1 MLNAE
6 QATEVVAALP
16 YPTSDQFNSKEEF
29 RAARAE
35 RRAAEDAV
43 TADFRAYLEDT
54 YAWAHSPEARQTI
67 WAAAWSNGH
76 ASGYAN
82 VEAHYNDYTDLSDEE
97 LEELDY

>member
-6 QATEVVAALP
+6 QATEAVKTLP

-35 RRAAEDAV
+35 YRAAEDAV
-43 TADFRAYLEDT
+43 TAEFRAYLEDT
-54 YAWAHSPEARQTI
+54 YAWAHPTEARQTL
-67 WAAAWSNGH
+67 WTAAWSNGH
-76 ASGYAN
+76 ASGYQN
-82 VEAHYNDYTDLSDEE
+82 VEAHYNDYSDLNEEE

>member
-6 QATEVVAALP
+6 QATEAVTALP

-35 RRAAEDAV
+35 RRAAESEV
-43 TADFRAYLEDT
+43 TQQFRAYLEDT
-54 YAWAHSPEARQTI
+54 YAWAHSPEARQTL
-67 WAAAWSNGH
+67 WAAAWGNGH
-76 ASGYAN
+76 ASGYSN
-82 VEAHYNDYTDLSDEE
+82 VESHYNDYSDLSDEE

>member
-6 QATEVVAALP
+6 QATEAIAALP

-29 RAARAE
+29 RVARAE

-43 TADFRAYLEDT
+43 IAEFRAYLEDT
-54 YAWAHSPEARQTI
+54 YAWAHSPEARKTL
-67 WAAAWSNGH
+67 WDATWSNGH
-76 ASGYAN
+76 ASGYQN
-82 VEAHYNDYTDLSDEE
+82 VEAHYDDYTDLSDEE

>member
-6 QATEVVAALP
+6 QATSAVKAIP

-29 RAARAE
+29 RAARVE

-43 TADFRAYLEDT
+43 TAEFRAYLEDA
-54 YAWAHSPEARQTI
+54 YAWSHPTEARKTL
-67 WAAAWSNGH
+67 WDAAWSNGH

-82 VEAHYNDYTDLSDEE
+82 VEAHYNDYADLSEEE